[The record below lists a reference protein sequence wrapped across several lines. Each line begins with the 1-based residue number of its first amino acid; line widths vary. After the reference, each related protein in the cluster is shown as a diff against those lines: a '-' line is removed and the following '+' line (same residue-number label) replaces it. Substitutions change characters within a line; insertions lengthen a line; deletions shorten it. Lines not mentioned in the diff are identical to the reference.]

1 MSRWSRAVC
10 CNYVGRKRSE
20 LTLFIGVSLAD
31 DRAATALWT
40 SADEERRIF
49 GKALALSNRKAEYL
63 DLVQIGDDNVH
74 GLYAAGD
81 RTAYEMI
88 DSRRV
93 SLGSL

>member
-1 MSRWSRAVC
+1 M
-10 CNYVGRKRSE
+10 
-20 LTLFIGVSLAD
+20 TLFIGVSLVN

-63 DLVQIGDDNVH
+63 DLVQIGDDNV
-74 GLYAAGD
+74 LYAAGD
-81 RTAYEMI
+81 QTAYEMI